1 MTRCD
6 PMAVAID
13 WLDAYRT
20 RRVDEIVAMH
30 SADAVI
36 DCACERGG
44 AIQGKEGI
52 AAYWQR
58 RIGEDPSLEL
68 LDFDT
73 AGREV
78 VIVYRTNNGIVEAL
92 LDIAEDGLIT
102 HCACGRV

>member
-13 WLDAYRT
+13 WLDAYR
-20 RRVDEIVAMH
+20 RGRIDEMVGMH
-30 SADAVI
+30 SPDAVI
-36 DCACERGG
+36 DCACEGRS
-44 AIQGKEGI
+44 AIQGKDSI

-68 LDFDT
+68 LDFDSG
-73 AGREV
+73 GREV
-78 VIVYRTNNGIVEAL
+78 VIVYRTNSGIVEAL